1 MLRLTMIL
9 FSMISTALMGTAIII
24 VLTLGWVDLTSIL
37 ASAAIGFLLAIP
49 ASWIVA
55 RNIA

>member
-9 FSMISTALMGTAIII
+9 FSMISAALMGSAIII
-24 VLTLGWVDLTSIL
+24 ALTLGWVDLTSII
-37 ASAAIGFLLAIP
+37 AAAAIGFLLAMP

-55 RNIA
+55 GQIA

>member
-1 MLRLTMIL
+1 MLRLTLIL

-24 VLTLGWVDLTSIL
+24 ALTLGWVDLTSIL
-37 ASAAIGFLLAIP
+37 GAAAIGFLLAIP
-49 ASWIVA
+49 VSWIVA

>member
-24 VLTLGWVDLTSIL
+24 ALTSGWVDLSSIIT
-37 ASAAIGFLLAIP
+37 AAAIGFLLAIP
-49 ASWIVA
+49 VSWFVA
-55 RNIA
+55 RQIA